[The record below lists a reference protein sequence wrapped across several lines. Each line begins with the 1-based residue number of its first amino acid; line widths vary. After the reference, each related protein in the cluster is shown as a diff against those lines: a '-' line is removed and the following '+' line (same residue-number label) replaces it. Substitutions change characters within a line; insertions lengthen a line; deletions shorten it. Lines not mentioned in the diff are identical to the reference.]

1 MLAALQL
8 LAVMVESGKGV
19 DELGKKMVPFPQVL
33 LNLRL
38 KQRVPLETL
47 RGFQKTKA
55 DFEKK
60 LGKRGRIV
68 VRYSGTE
75 PVLRIMVEGETRTET
90 EHIANALADKV
101 RAEIH

>member
-1 MLAALQL
+1 MAALQL
-8 LAVMVESGKGV
+8 LAVMVEAGKPV
-19 DELGKKMVPFPQVL
+19 DELGKKMAPFPQVL

-47 RGFQKTKA
+47 RVFQKAKA
-55 DFEKK
+55 EFEKK

-75 PVLRIMVEGETRTET
+75 PVLRIMVEGE
-90 EHIANALADKV
+90 N
-101 RAEIH
+101 RAEIERIAGALAEKARAEIR